1 MEARHKLK
9 TKQKQEAKLAALES
23 SSSDAEDLS
32 DFEDAYPRYEAEH
45 EDEEAPA
52 KTYFTPEDKSRRLV
66 VILDNASLETA

>member
-1 MEARHKLK
+1 MEAKHKLK
-9 TKQKQEAKLAALES
+9 TKLKQEAKLKALES

-32 DFEDAYPRYEAEH
+32 DFEDANPRYEAEH
-45 EDEEAPA
+45 EDDHSPA